1 MVRFRE
7 QANGKKRLF
16 TKKEMNAMLGKG
28 RSMDLLDPCAMRML
42 PILEYNI
49 GEELSQTANLNDE
62 EEELVGQSIYDETLW
77 S

>member
-1 MVRFRE
+1 M
-7 QANGKKRLF
+7 NGKLTLL

-42 PILEYNI
+42 PLLEYPY
-49 GEELSQTANLNDE
+49 GEELTATLKLDNNDE
-62 EEELVGQSIYDETLW
+62 DEDMYKKENADIYDDSFW